1 MIVGLQFMI
10 AVFPDHTHLLF
21 NMKFYCCVFSLV
33 FVKSDEN
40 LIKQTI
46 FLIIIHVQVII
57 TYWHCHDFK

>member
-40 LIKQTI
+40 LIKQTF

-57 TYWHCHDFK
+57 TYWHFHDFK

>member
-57 TYWHCHDFK
+57 TYWHFHDFK

>member
-21 NMKFYCCVFSLV
+21 NMKFYCSVFSLV

-57 TYWHCHDFK
+57 TYWHFHDFK

>member
-1 MIVGLQFMI
+1 MIVCLQFMI

-40 LIKQTI
+40 LIKQSF

-57 TYWHCHDFK
+57 TYLHFHDFK

>member
-33 FVKSDEN
+33 FVKSDDKSHKTN
-40 LIKQTI
+40 S
-46 FLIIIHVQVII
+46 FLIIIHVQVIT
-57 TYWHCHDFK
+57 TYWHFHDFK